1 MYTLLECGLFIRD
14 TRRVDAY
21 AAALRRAVTP
31 DSVVVDIGT
40 GTGIFALLACKFG
53 ARRVYAIEP
62 GGVIQVA
69 CEIAAANGYAR
80 RIEFIQRPST
90 EVALPEPADV
100 IVSDLRDVLPLFR
113 HHLPSIAHARGHF
126 LTRGGRLIPR
136 RDTLWVALAHAPEFY
151 GRYVAPWDGNDYG
164 LDMRAGRRLAVSRWR
179 KGRVARGQL
188 LVEPRCWATL
198 DYSTVQGSDVRG
210 AATWTM
216 GRAGI
221 SHALSV
227 WFDTTLGE
235 GVAFSNAPGQPE
247 LIYGQ
252 ALFPLAEPVY
262 LAPGDTVSVALEARL
277 IGGDYV
283 WRWNTRVLRHGEPGA
298 TNTDFEQ
305 STAPAVAL
313 SGGAPRW
320 DIGRAPALT
329 ETGELDRLILT
340 LMDDA
345 TPLGDIA
352 RQAQRRYPT
361 RFSTWRDALTY
372 VGEVSDQY
380 SREPAD
386 RG

>member
-1 MYTLLECGLFIRD
+1 M
-14 TRRVDAY
+14 
-21 AAALRRAVTP
+21 
-31 DSVVVDIGT
+31 VDIGT

-69 CEIAAANGYAR
+69 RELAAANGYAR

-126 LTRGGRLIPR
+126 LSRGGRLIPR

-188 LVEPRCWATL
+188 LAEPRCWATL

-216 GRAGI
+216 GRAGM

-235 GVAFSNAPGQPE
+235 AVAFSNAPGQPE

-252 ALFPLAEPVY
+252 ALFPLAEPVS

-277 IGGDYV
+277 IGGDYA

-298 TNTDFEQ
+298 ANTDFEQ
-305 STAPAVAL
+305 STDPAAAL